1 MGRRRGFM
9 VLLGGVATAAAVI
22 GVIRHLRGSHHGRQV
37 RGGILVGDPA
47 AYDALGHRFLLGSL
61 MA

>member
-1 MGRRRGFM
+1 M

>member
-1 MGRRRGFM
+1 MGRRRGFT
-9 VLLGGVATAAAVI
+9 VLLGGVAAAAAVI
-22 GVIRHLRGSHHGRQV
+22 GVIRLRGSHHGRQV